1 MITCVA
7 EVLKATGRDMVLR
20 KVTRGTYTPGSGMAA
35 DTTEDYSFRG
45 AITRF
50 KTERIDNTTILS
62 TDKQCTLS
70 AKGIDVEPDPKD
82 LVIDNDITYQII
94 SVEEL
99 REKNIIVGYICQLRV

>member
-7 EVLKATGRDMVLR
+7 EALKVTGRDMVLR
-20 KVTRGTYTPGSGMAA
+20 KVTRGTYTPGTGMSAES
-35 DTTEDYSFRG
+35 TEDFSFRG

-50 KTERIDNTTILS
+50 NTERINNTTILS

-82 LVIDNDITYQII
+82 LIIDNDITYQII
-94 SVEEL
+94 AVEEL
-99 REKNIIVGYICQLRV
+99 REKNIIVGYICQIRV